1 MMQIQRMEK
10 KWWYLVVL
18 IIFSTV
24 CTPYLNADAKTK
36 IAVVDLES
44 QGDKAKNQEAGKMA
58 AQLLTAAFV
67 QEGRFDVVERQ
78 ALQKVIEEQ
87 QLGISGLIDANTAVK
102 LGRVI
107 GATFIVTGAV
117 ISYPQG
123 MDMVVKILETE
134 SATIKVADR
143 LSGGSSAALFRKIP
157 SFVAGIV
164 QQFPIEGL
172 IIQQR
177 GKKVTLDIGQT
188 AGVSKGM
195 NFKVYEEGQFI
206 KHPVTGDVLGREKT
220 QIGFV
225 TVTEVQEKL
234 AFAKVTKEEPNQKV
248 SLSHRVVSLMQAPT
262 RTTDYAVSTASSGI
276 RFIRTWGRKGT
287 GTGDFYLPYGI
298 AADAAGN
305 IFVADTYNNRIQ
317 MFDMNGTYIR
327 SWGQKGTGQGD
338 LIVPYD
344 VAVDGQGNV
353 YVADTYNFRVQK
365 FDSTGRFILQWG
377 RKGKGNGEFAFLSG
391 IATGPEGRVYTT
403 DAKMHR
409 IQIFDSEGRY
419 LQTWGGPGK
428 ESGSFVVPMGITI
441 DDQGNVY
448 VADSKMRRVQKFD
461 SSGRFIMAITDS
473 RFVYPI
479 DVAVD
484 RNSGNLFVLDGASH
498 NFWEVSSTGGIF
510 RSFGG
515 AGSSNAQFIKPYG
528 LCTDNAGNVFIADSG
543 NSRIQKFG
551 R

>member
-1 MMQIQRMEK
+1 MQRMNK
-10 KWWYLVVL
+10 KLWCLVV
-18 IIFSTV
+18 IMVFSTI
-24 CTPYLNADAKTK
+24 CAPYLNADAKTK
-36 IAVVDLES
+36 IAIVDLDS
-44 QGDKAKNQEAGKMA
+44 QGDKAKSQESGKMA

-87 QLGISGLIDANTAVK
+87 QLGVSGLIDANTAVQ

-134 SATIKVADR
+134 SATIKFADR
-143 LSGGSSAALFRKIP
+143 LSGGTSAALFKKIP
-157 SFVAGIV
+157 SFVAEIV
-164 QQFPIEGL
+164 KQFPIEGL
-172 IIQQR
+172 IIQLR
-177 GKKVTLDIGQT
+177 GKKVTLDIGEK

-195 NFKVYEEGQFI
+195 QFKVYEEGPFI
-206 KHPVTGDVLGREKT
+206 KHPVTGDILGREKT
-220 QIGFV
+220 QIGFI

-234 AFAKVTKEEPNQKV
+234 SFAKVTKEEPKQKV
-248 SLSHRVVSLMQAPT
+248 ALSHRVVSLKKAPMKT
-262 RTTDYAVSTASSGI
+262 VDYSVSAASSGI
-276 RFIRTWGRKGT
+276 RFERTWGRKGT

-298 AADAAGN
+298 AADAAG
-305 IFVADTYNNRIQ
+305 IVYVADTYNNRIQ
-317 MFDMNGTYIR
+317 MFDVNGTYVR

-365 FDSTGRFILQWG
+365 FDSTGKFILQWG

-409 IQIFDSEGRY
+409 IQVFDNEGQY
-419 LQTWGGPGK
+419 LQTWGRPGK
-428 ESGSFVVPMGITI
+428 DNGSFVVPMGITV

-461 SSGRFIMAITDS
+461 SSGRFLIAITDS

-484 RNSGNLFVLDGASH
+484 KNSGNLFVLDGASH
-498 NFWEVSSTGGIF
+498 NFWEVSPTGGIF

-515 AGSSNAQFIKPYG
+515 AGSNNAQFIKPYG
-528 LCTDNAGNVFIADSG
+528 LCTDAAGNVFVADSG

-551 R
+551 P